1 MIAAINDLPFHYQMS
16 SLHDA
21 VSRFSAFIKI
31 CKSIEDGHM
40 TNVEKIVI
48 APESDYSGHL
58 APGLVLQQII
68 PKIKSKEDQRYI
80 MSLLKNRDA
89 APIDADTAPF
99 CFDGK
104 ESQICSYAKDDVV
117 VSLCS
122 SPVFETA
129 SLSGMCC
136 DKACDIRN
144 LSAEEHSSCHMEHLG
159 IRLYH
164 ANSGKHT
171 PFRELTYAGGKTASS
186 MDLDDAA
193 AQTLLNKAVLI
204 DNRLYAKMGGKI
216 YTFMREAPCIYHGY
230 INNQVPDNVQ
240 RLLEKYPWDETIL

>member
-16 SLHDA
+16 SLDEA

-104 ESQICSYAKDDVV
+104 EFWC
-117 VSLCS
+117 L
-122 SPVFETA
+122 PVFYPVGNGRFNA
-129 SLSGMCC
+129 P
-136 DKACDIRN
+136 KAI
-144 LSAEEHSSCHMEHLG
+144 E
-159 IRLYH
+159 
-164 ANSGKHT
+164 
-171 PFRELTYAGGKTASS
+171 
-186 MDLDDAA
+186 DLIWI
-193 AQTLLNKAVLI
+193 K
-204 DNRLYAKMGGKI
+204 
-216 YTFMREAPCIYHGY
+216 
-230 INNQVPDNVQ
+230 NQ
-240 RLLEKYPWDETIL
+240 K